1 MTLLGCTPILWL
13 ASFIYSCL
21 PIKKEWLLAGGNH
34 LWISTVA
41 RVALMNK
48 FYLFLLFFFAY
59 PVAFDTV
66 SNTLSIVDIYFYIV
80 NCSYIFLQWPMHL
93 FNMLHIHC
101 GAKTKYNMWMDLKSP
116 HHAKLIL
123 GHHGSSYLHV
133 PYWNL
138 SLLFPF
144 LC

>member
-1 MTLLGCTPILWL
+1 MSLHVCVHLERLEQEDFFRNSYYPKLNSHSLYIPGSRMTLLGCTPILWL

-34 LWISTVA
+34 LWISTEA
-41 RVALMNK
+41 RVALMNKK

-101 GAKTKYNMWMDLKSP
+101 GA
-116 HHAKLIL
+116 
-123 GHHGSSYLHV
+123 
-133 PYWNL
+133 
-138 SLLFPF
+138 
-144 LC
+144 